1 MSITKTPTSMIDPTG
16 ATNGQVLTFNGST
29 SAWGAS
35 SLSANGFTASLSSNG
50 YQKLP
55 SGLIIQ
61 WGIAIFNQPSTNTD
75 GPLTTFVY
83 PIPFKSAVYSVQS
96 MPMGGY
102 MGGNI
107 AGIIT
112 GTPNLTSCDIQ
123 MDASAD
129 TPAFSNRP
137 AYVTVIGV

>member
-1 MSITKTPTSMIDPTG
+1 MSITKTPTSMIDPNG
-16 ATNGQVLTFNGST
+16 ATDGQVLTFNGST
-29 SAWGAS
+29 STWGAS

-61 WGIAIFNQPSTNTD
+61 WGIAIFDKPTASD

-96 MPMGGY
+96 MPMGGN
-102 MGGNI
+102 MSGNI
-107 AGIIT
+107 AGIVT
-112 GTPNLTSCDIQ
+112 GIPNLTSCDIQ
-123 MDASAD
+123 MDASAG
-129 TPAFSNRP
+129 TPTFSNLP